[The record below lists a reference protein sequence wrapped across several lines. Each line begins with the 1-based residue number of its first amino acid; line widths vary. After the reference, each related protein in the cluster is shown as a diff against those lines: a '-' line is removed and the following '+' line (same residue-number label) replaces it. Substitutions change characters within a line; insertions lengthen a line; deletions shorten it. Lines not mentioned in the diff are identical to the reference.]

1 MRAAIALTGAALA
14 GLMLGSCAE
23 DDVRTRIAEA
33 WGETV
38 IVPGYAAFAAESR
51 ALAEAAR
58 GACADGM
65 DRAGLTA
72 TRAAWDVARG
82 RWKAMEPF
90 TFGPYEDYPARLGP
104 NIDFWPARPEIIEET
119 LATGPDSA
127 ADVAGRGAAA
137 RGLPVIEY
145 LLWVEGDALDVWT
158 DARCGYLVGATA
170 DLADVAASME
180 STWRG
185 YVPVL
190 TGAADGPY
198 TEVGAG
204 FGEVVNRMGFTVE
217 NIRRDKLGR
226 PLGLISG
233 SPQPGKVESPYA
245 DRSVADIRDA
255 LATLGQLYEGV
266 GDRLGLRRHPRIADR
281 EDLDITFRG
290 ALRRSQTALAAITGP
305 LDEAVFDDPTAV
317 QAAIDALG
325 ALQTVIQVDLIGAL
339 AVSRAFND
347 SDGD

>member
-1 MRAAIALTGAALA
+1 MRAVGVLVAVAA
-14 GLMLGSCAE
+14 GLSLWSCAE

-38 IVPGYAAFAAESR
+38 IVPGYAAFTAESR
-51 ALAEAAR
+51 ALADAADDV
-58 GACADGM
+58 CAGGM
-65 DRAGLTA
+65 NRSGLTA
-72 TRAAWDVARG
+72 VRAAWDAARG

-104 NIDFWPARPEIIEET
+104 NIDFWPARPDIIEET
-119 LATGPDSA
+119 LAAGVASA
-127 ADVAGRGAAA
+127 SEVAGRGAAA

-145 LLWVEGDALDVWT
+145 LLWAEGDDLDAWSA
-158 DARCGYLVGATA
+158 ARCGYLVGATA
-170 DLADVAASME
+170 DLVDLAAAME
-180 STWRG
+180 ATWRG
-185 YVPVL
+185 YVPVF
-190 TGAADGPY
+190 TGAAEGPY

-204 FGEVVNRMGFTVE
+204 FGEIVNRMGFTVE

-226 PLGLISG
+226 PLGLLSG

-255 LATLGQLYEGV
+255 LATLGELYEGV

-281 EDLDITFRG
+281 EDLDIAFRG
-290 ALRRSQTALAAITGP
+290 ALRRSQAALAAISGP
-305 LDEAVFDDPTAV
+305 LDEAVLDDPTTV
-317 QAAIDALG
+317 QAAIDALS